1 MIEERRQAE
10 GVLPFVWPVFVVFPE
25 RYLCED
31 AAIPVW
37 SGRWDDCSSSNGVP
51 STGLLQQDVWTI
63 FVFRLHLGV
72 VVQPALSCFWKSLL

>member
-10 GVLPFVWPVFVVFPE
+10 GALPFVWPVFMMFPE

-31 AAIPVW
+31 ATIPVW

-51 STGLLQQDVWTI
+51 STGLLQQDV
-63 FVFRLHLGV
+63 
-72 VVQPALSCFWKSLL
+72 